1 VVGLVLES
9 FYDVYLIMRK
19 DLTEFYRIKARL
31 VAMIALPVVLMVLFG
46 YMFPSSG
53 TVTHIPIAV
62 VEQDQS
68 STGLSLAAKFSY
80 AAQSSGMFNIVTLTD
95 VSEAE
100 NELTLGNIYAIV
112 VFQQGV
118 GQQLLSTGQA
128 DVQVI
133 LDQLNPSLDA
143 AIRAEA
149 TAVFSSLSSE
159 LAATFSGTLPGAT
172 ASPLTIQFQ
181 GLIPG
186 APSSF
191 EFLAPGFIATSVI
204 IGGLSGLAMTFSR
217 EKELGTLD
225 GLLMTPVSRLSVIF
239 GKGSAQVVRG
249 LISGTIVFILSIVLF
264 GVQVYGSLLLMALV
278 LVLGVLAFT
287 GIGIL
292 ATSFVSDQES
302 AQLIMLMIQFPMIF
316 LSGVLY
322 PVIQLPWWLKTI
334 SSVLPLTYI
343 VSAFRAVMVL
353 NAPLSA
359 ISRQVVILSLMT
371 VLVFIV
377 AVPMFQRSVTR

>member
-1 VVGLVLES
+1 MLEPL
-9 FYDVYLIMRK
+9 YDVYLIMRK

-46 YMFPSSG
+46 YMFPSGG

-68 STGLSLAAKFSY
+68 ATGVSLAAKFMY
-80 AAQSSGMFNIVTLTD
+80 AAQSSGMLDVVAFTD
-95 VSEAE
+95 LSEAE
-100 NELTLGNIYAIV
+100 NQLTLGNIYAIV
-112 VFQQGV
+112 IFEQGV
-118 GQQLLSTGQA
+118 GQQLLSTGNA
-128 DVQVI
+128 NVQVI
-133 LDQLNPSLDA
+133 LDQLNPSLDQ
-143 AIRAEA
+143 AIRAE
-149 TAVFSSLSSE
+149 TMQVFSSLSLE
-159 LAATFSGTLPGAT
+159 LAPSFSGVLPNAP

-225 GLLMTPVSRLSVIF
+225 GLLMTPVSRLSIIF

-249 LISGTIVFILSIVLF
+249 LISGTLVFILSVVLF
-264 GVQVYGSLLLMALV
+264 GVQVYGSLLLMTLM

-334 SSVLPLTYI
+334 SSFLPLTYI

-359 ISRQVVILSLMT
+359 ISRQVIILSVIT
-371 VLVFIV
+371 VLVFMI
-377 AVPMFQRSVTR
+377 AVPLFQRSVSR

>member
-1 VVGLVLES
+1 MALES
-9 FYDVYLIMRK
+9 LYDIYLIMRK

-46 YMFPSSG
+46 YMFPSGG

-68 STGLSLAAKFSY
+68 TTGLSLAAKFTY
-80 AAQSSGMFNIVTLTD
+80 AAQSSGMLDVVTFSD
-95 VSEAE
+95 ISEAE

-112 VFQQGV
+112 IFQQGV

-133 LDQLNPSLDA
+133 LDQLNPSLDE
-143 AIRAEA
+143 AIRAE
-149 TAVFSSLSSE
+149 TMQIFSSLSLE
-159 LAATFSGTLPGAT
+159 LAASFSGALPGAP

-225 GLLMTPVSRLSVIF
+225 GLLMTPVSRLSIIF

-249 LISGTIVFILSIVLF
+249 LISGTLVFILSIVLF

-334 SSVLPLTYI
+334 SSFLPLTYI

-359 ISRQVVILSLMT
+359 ISRQVIILSIIT
-371 VLVFIV
+371 ALVFVV

>member
-1 VVGLVLES
+1 VLES
-9 FYDVYLIMRK
+9 LYDVYLIMRK

-46 YMFPSSG
+46 YMFPSGG

-68 STGLSLAAKFSY
+68 TTGLSLAAKFMY
-80 AAQSSGMFNIVTLTD
+80 AAQSSGMFNVVAFSDI
-95 VSEAE
+95 SEAE

-112 VFQQGV
+112 IFQQGV

-128 DVQVI
+128 DVQVT
-133 LDQLNPSLDA
+133 LDQLNPSLDG
-143 AIRAEA
+143 AIRAE
-149 TAVFSSLSSE
+149 TMEVFSSMSSE
-159 LAATFSGTLPGAT
+159 LAASFSGVLPGAP
-172 ASPLTIQFQ
+172 ASPLTVQFQ

-225 GLLMTPVSRLSVIF
+225 GLLMTPVSRLSIIF

-249 LISGTIVFILSIVLF
+249 LISGTLVFILSIVLF
-264 GVQVYGSLLLMALV
+264 GVQVYGNLLLMALV

-292 ATSFVSDQES
+292 ATTFVSDQES

-334 SSVLPLTYI
+334 SSFLPLTYI

-359 ISRQVVILSLMT
+359 ISRQLIILSVIT
-371 VLVFIV
+371 VLVFLV